1 MRSIQEKR
9 GHGKRDCVLKM
20 KDVQRCLLQNID
32 NLLIKKLLNSN
43 KKQLHSSTAREHNK
57 INKHTYFYLDKRLSC
72 LILFSFASYPHHT
85 NSRYPK
91 RKYALS

>member
-43 KKQLHSSTAREHNK
+43 KKQLHSSTARDQK
-57 INKHTYFYLDKRLSC
+57 INKSLDFLLTLQYLSVLPFLKLDLMR
-72 LILFSFASYPHHT
+72 SFA
-85 NSRYPK
+85 K
-91 RKYALS
+91 L